1 MTTQRPGF
9 VSRNTEDFSNGNAN
23 EKIPFDTKDRELDN
37 DASKTGIEVDIQDG
51 QLNQTPS
58 SAEQGEDDFAEKG
71 IPVESAADLVTQ
83 IIHLDD
89 DPTEP
94 CLTFRTW
101 FLGMRDWHLRRSDL
115 SNLQS

>member
-23 EKIPFDTKDRELDN
+23 EKIPFGTKDRELDQ
-37 DASKTGIEVDIQDG
+37 DTSKAGVDVDIQDG
-51 QLNQTPS
+51 ELHRAPA
-58 SAEQGEDDFAEKG
+58 SAEQDENDFAEKG
-71 IPVESAADLVTQ
+71 VPVESAADLVTQ

-101 FLGMRDWHLRRSDL
+101 FLGMRESQLQCSD
-115 SNLQS
+115 